1 VSASANARAAA
12 AAAAAATAAPARA
25 ATTEL
30 VAVRA
35 GALSRIRA
43 YASLTKPRIVMLV
56 VLTALL
62 GYSIG
67 ARGAAAAAPLH
78 LAFALLG
85 TALVAGGSNAL
96 NMCFEREQDGLMER
110 TRHRALPAGR
120 LRPDRA
126 LAFSIVCGSAGVLTL
141 AIAVNTLTA
150 LLGAVAIAIYAFIYT
165 PMKRVSHVS
174 LLIGAVPGAL
184 PPVMGWTA
192 AHGSLGLE
200 AATLFAIL
208 FLWQIPHFLAI
219 AWIYRDD
226 YARGGFP
233 MLPVIEPCGA
243 RTARDT
249 IVSTIA
255 LVAASLAPVALGFAG
270 MAYLAGA
277 VALGI
282 AFLTAAIVFATK
294 REMRSAR
301 LLFLGS
307 ILYLPALL
315 ALLALSAAGM
325 TAA

>member
-1 VSASANARAAA
+1 MSANARAAA
-12 AAAAAATAAPARA
+12 VTAR
-25 ATTEL
+25 E
-30 VAVRA
+30 
-35 GALSRIRA
+35 GALDQFRA

-62 GYSIG
+62 GYFVG
-67 ARGAAAAAPLH
+67 ARGGASAGTLH
-78 LAFALLG
+78 LALALLG

-96 NMCFEREQDGLMER
+96 NMCFEREQDALMER
-110 TRHRALPAGR
+110 TRHRALPSGR
-120 LRPDRA
+120 LRHDRA
-126 LAFSIVCGSAGVLTL
+126 LFFSIACGSAGVLTL
-141 AIAVNTLTA
+141 ALAINTLTA
-150 LLGAVAIAIYAFIYT
+150 LLGAVAIAIYAFVYT

-184 PPVMGWTA
+184 PPVMGWSA
-192 AHGSLGLE
+192 ARGTLGLE

-233 MLPVIEPCGA
+233 MLPVIEPSGA

-249 IVSTIA
+249 VVSTVA
-255 LVAASLAPVALGFAG
+255 LVAASIAPVALGFAG
-270 MAYLAGA
+270 GAYLAGA
-277 VALGI
+277 AMLGAAFFAVALR
-282 AFLTAAIVFATK
+282 FAAR

-315 ALLALSAAGM
+315 ALLALSAISA
-325 TAA
+325 